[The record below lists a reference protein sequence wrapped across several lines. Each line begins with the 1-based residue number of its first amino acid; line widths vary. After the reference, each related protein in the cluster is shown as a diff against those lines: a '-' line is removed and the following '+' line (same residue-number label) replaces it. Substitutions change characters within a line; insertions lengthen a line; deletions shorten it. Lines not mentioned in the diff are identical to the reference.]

1 MRTLPL
7 VVLTVVL
14 LAAPSS
20 QARGTCAGSDN
31 TRPTGVSAKG
41 VTLSGQVSNDGKT
54 LLADDDNNWIVSS
67 PDALKGL
74 EGRYV
79 TVKCRMN
86 LKQRSILI
94 LFVIDAPGMKHA
106 ANLGDSAFRR

>member
-1 MRTLPL
+1 
-7 VVLTVVL
+7 
-14 LAAPSS
+14 
-20 QARGTCAGSDN
+20 
-31 TRPTGVSAKG
+31 VS
-41 VTLSGQVSNDGKT
+41 TDGKT
-54 LLADDDNNWIVSS
+54 LLADDDNNWNVSS

-86 LKQRSILI
+86 LNQRSILI
-94 LFVIDAPGMKHA
+94 LFVIDAPGMKHS